1 VIEHDAARTDS
12 QVSDGVAPMPL
23 PTATTPP
30 VGAERWGERRFTRAD
45 WAALRAHESVP
56 IHEVDLEALEGIN
69 EHLSMREVEEVYVP
83 LARLV
88 HLRAGVT
95 RSLHDATGAFLGRF
109 RPHVPFVIGVA
120 GSVAVGKST
129 TSRVLRT
136 LLARAPERRRVDLVT
151 TDGFLLPNAELERRG
166 LMQRK
171 GFPESYDT
179 PRLVRFL
186 ADLKA
191 GRPALEVPM
200 YSHVVYDVIEDEAQ
214 IVDQPDIVIVEGL
227 NVLQVPPTR
236 GPNHPSVFVSDF
248 FDFSIYVDAAEDHVE
263 EWYLQRFM
271 TLVEGARDDDA
282 AFFHRFANLDDDAA
296 EGLARGIWRSI
307 NLPNLHENVLPT
319 RDRADLVLTKGPD
332 HDVSEVVLRLR

>member
-1 VIEHDAARTDS
+1 VTE
-12 QVSDGVAPMPL
+12 
-23 PTATTPP
+23 
-30 VGAERWGERRFTRAD
+30 ERWGERRFGREE
-45 WAALRAHESVP
+45 WAALRAHEPVP
-56 IHEVDLEALEGIN
+56 IGEADLEALEGIN

-129 TSRVLRT
+129 ASRVLQT
-136 LLARAPERRRVDLVT
+136 LLARGPERRRVDLVT
-151 TDGFLLPNAELERRG
+151 TDGFLHPNAVLEARG

-186 ADLKA
+186 AELKA
-191 GRPALEVPM
+191 GRPRLEVPI
-200 YSHVVYDVIEDEAQ
+200 YSHVVYDVVADEVQ
-214 IVDQPDIVIVEGL
+214 VVDRPDIVIVEGL
-227 NVLQVPPTR
+227 NVLQVPPTS
-236 GPNHPSVFVSDF
+236 GPHHPSVFVSDF
-248 FDFSIYVDAAEDHVE
+248 FDFSIYVDADEDHVE
-263 EWYLQRFM
+263 EWYLQRFL
-271 TLVEGARDDDA
+271 TLVEGARDDDE
-282 AFFHRFANLDDDAA
+282 AFFHRFAGLDDEAA
-296 EGLARGIWRSI
+296 AGLARSIWRSI

-319 RDRADLVLTKGPD
+319 RDRADLVLHKGAD
-332 HDVSEVVLRLR
+332 HDVTEVVLRLR

>member
-1 VIEHDAARTDS
+1 M
-12 QVSDGVAPMPL
+12 SDDRLG
-23 PTATTPP
+23 
-30 VGAERWGERRFTRAD
+30 ERRWGERIFERAE

-56 IHEVDLEALEGIN
+56 IAEDDLDQLNGIN
-69 EHLSMREVEEVYVP
+69 EDLSMEEIEEIYLP

-95 RSLHDATGAFLGRF
+95 RSLHDSTGAFLGRF

-166 LMQRK
+166 LLQRK

-179 PRLVRFL
+179 SALVRFL

-191 GRPALEVPM
+191 GRPELPVPV
-200 YSHVVYDVIEDEAQ
+200 YSHIVYDVVPGEHQ
-214 IVDQPDIVIVEGL
+214 VVDQPEIVIVEGL
-227 NVLQVPPTR
+227 NVLQVPPTS
-236 GPNHPSVFVSDF
+236 GPRHPSVFVSDF
-248 FDFSIYVDAAEDHVE
+248 FDFAVYVDADEADVE
-263 EWYLQRFM
+263 EWYVARFL
-271 TLVEGARDDDA
+271 TLVESARADEQ
-282 AFFHRFANLDDDAA
+282 AFFHRFASLSEQAA
-296 EGLARGIWRSI
+296 EELARDIWNGV
-307 NLPNLHENVLPT
+307 NLPNLHQNVLPT
-319 RDRADLVLTKGPD
+319 RDRADLVLEKGRD
-332 HDVSEVVLRLR
+332 HHVRRVRLRLR

>member
-1 VIEHDAARTDS
+1 VGRASVGCGA
-12 QVSDGVAPMPL
+12 VSD
-23 PTATTPP
+23 
-30 VGAERWGERRFTRAD
+30 ERWGERRFARAD
-45 WAALRAHESVP
+45 WAALRAHEPVP
-56 IHEVDLEALEGIN
+56 IGEDDLEALEGIN

-129 TSRVLRT
+129 TSRVLQT
-136 LLARAPERRRVDLVT
+136 LLARGPERRRVDLVT

-179 PRLVRFL
+179 PRLVGFL

-191 GRPALEVPM
+191 GRPELEVPI
-200 YSHVVYDVIEDEAQ
+200 YSHVVYDVVADEAQ
-214 IVDQPDIVIVEGL
+214 LVDRPDIVIVEGL
-227 NVLQVPPTR
+227 NVLQVPSTS
-236 GPNHPSVFVSDF
+236 GGHQPSVFVSDF
-248 FDFSIYVDAAEDHVE
+248 FDLSVYVDADDADVE
-263 EWYLQRFM
+263 EWYLQRFL
-271 TLVEGARDDDA
+271 TLVEGAREDPE
-282 AFFHRFANLDDDAA
+282 AFFHRFAYLDDADA

-319 RDRADLVLTKGPD
+319 RDRADLVLHKGPD
-332 HDVSEVVLRLR
+332 HDVTEVVLRLR

>member
-1 VIEHDAARTDS
+1 MRALGSPAVTE
-12 QVSDGVAPMPL
+12 
-23 PTATTPP
+23 
-30 VGAERWGERRFTRAD
+30 ERWGERIFDRAA

-56 IHEVDLEALEGIN
+56 IHEDDLAELEGIN
-69 EHLSMREVEEVYVP
+69 EHLSMREVEDIYVP

-95 RSLHDATGAFLGRF
+95 RALHDATGAFLGRF

-151 TDGFLLPNAELERRG
+151 TDGFLLPNAQLEARG

-171 GFPESYDT
+171 GFPESYDAA
-179 PRLVRFL
+179 RLVEFL

-191 GRPALEVPM
+191 GRPALEVPI
-200 YSHVVYDVIEDEAQ
+200 YSHVSYDVLVGEHQ
-214 IVDQPDIVIVEGL
+214 VVDQPDIVIIEGL
-227 NVLQVPPTR
+227 NVLQVPPTS
-236 GPNHPSVFVSDF
+236 GPDHPSVFVSDF
-248 FDFSIYVDAAEDHVE
+248 FDFSVYVDAAEVDVE
-263 EWYLQRFM
+263 EWYLQRFL
-271 TLVEGARDDDA
+271 TLVEGARHDDA
-282 AFFHRFANLDDDAA
+282 AFFHRFADLDDESA
-296 EGLARGIWRSI
+296 EELARSIWRSI

-319 RDRADLVLTKGPD
+319 RDRADLVLEKGRD
-332 HDVSEVVLRLR
+332 HDVERVRLRLR

>member
-1 VIEHDAARTDS
+1 MLDPDARDRQRDDSTD
-12 QVSDGVAPMPL
+12 
-23 PTATTPP
+23 
-30 VGAERWGERRFTRAD
+30 RWGERVFDRSS

-56 IHEVDLEALEGIN
+56 IAEEDLAALTGIN
-69 EHLSMREVEEVYVP
+69 EDLSMGEVEDIYVP

-129 TSRVLRT
+129 TSRVLQK

-151 TDGFLLPNAELERRG
+151 TDGFLHANAELERRG
-166 LMQRK
+166 LLHRK

-179 PRLVRFL
+179 PALVSFL

-191 GRPALEVPM
+191 GRPALEVPV
-200 YSHVVYDVIEDEAQ
+200 YSHVSYDVIEGEAQ
-214 IVDQPDIVIVEGL
+214 VVDQPDIVIVEGL
-227 NVLQVPPTR
+227 NVLQVPPTT
-236 GPNHPSVFVSDF
+236 GEGGPSVFVSDF
-248 FDFSIYVDAAEDHVE
+248 FDFSIYVDADAGDVE
-263 EWYLQRFM
+263 EWYLQRFL
-271 TLVEGARDDDA
+271 TLVEGAREDEG
-282 AFFHRFANLDDDAA
+282 AFFHRFATLDDDHA
-296 EGLARGIWRSI
+296 EQLAREIWSSV

-319 RDRADLVLTKGPD
+319 RDRAELVLEK
-332 HDVSEVVLRLR
+332 DVHHHVRRVRLRMR

>member
-1 VIEHDAARTDS
+1 MYDDQGPRP
-12 QVSDGVAPMPL
+12 GP
-23 PTATTPP
+23 PT
-30 VGAERWGERRFTRAD
+30 ERWGERTFDRAA

-56 IHEVDLEALEGIN
+56 IHDSDLEALEGIN
-69 EHLSMREVEEVYVP
+69 EQLSMREIEEVYVP

-129 TSRVLRT
+129 ASRVLRT

-151 TDGFLLPNAELERRG
+151 TDGFLHPNAELEARG
-166 LMQRK
+166 LLQRK

-179 PRLVRFL
+179 QRLVGFL

-191 GRPALEVPM
+191 GRPELEIPV
-200 YSHVVYDVIEDEAQ
+200 YSHVVYDIVDGEVQ
-214 IVDQPDIVIVEGL
+214 VVDQPDIVIVEGL
-227 NVLQVPPTR
+227 NVLQVPPTSPA
-236 GPNHPSVFVSDF
+236 GPSHDGPAPDRHPSVFVSDF
-248 FDFSIYVDAAEDHVE
+248 FDFSIYVDAEEAHVE
-263 EWYLQRFM
+263 EWYLQRFL
-271 TLVEGARDDDA
+271 TLVEGSRTDEG
-282 AFFHRFANLDDDAA
+282 AFFHRFASLDEEAA
-296 EGLARGIWRSI
+296 ESLGRSIWRSI

-319 RDRADLVLTKGPD
+319 RDRADLVLVKGAD
-332 HDVSEVVLRLR
+332 HDVREVRLRMR

>member
-1 VIEHDAARTDS
+1 MTEEQAGS
-12 QVSDGVAPMPL
+12 VA
-23 PTATTPP
+23 
-30 VGAERWGERRFTRAD
+30 AERWGERRFERAE

-56 IHEVDLEALEGIN
+56 IHEEDLEELEGIN
-69 EHLSMREVEEVYVP
+69 EHLSMGEVEDIYVP

-129 TSRVLRT
+129 TSRVLQT
-136 LLARAPERRRVDLVT
+136 LLARAPERRRVELVT
-151 TDGFLLPNAELERRG
+151 TDGFLLPNAELEERG

-191 GRPALEVPM
+191 GRPALEIPV
-200 YSHVVYDVIEDEAQ
+200 YSHVVYDIVDEVQ
-214 IVDQPDIVIVEGL
+214 VVDQPDIVIVEGL
-227 NVLQVPPTR
+227 NVLQVPPTTEQH
-236 GPNHPSVFVSDF
+236 HPSVFVSDF
-248 FDFSIYVDAAEDHVE
+248 FDFSIYVDADAGHIE

-271 TLVEGARDDDA
+271 TLVEGSRHDDA
-282 AFFHRFANLDDDAA
+282 AFFHRFAGLDDESA
-296 EGLARGIWRSI
+296 ESLARSIWRSV
-307 NLPNLHENVLPT
+307 NLPNLHANVLPT
-319 RDRADLVLTKGPD
+319 RDRADLVLHKDAD
-332 HDVSEVVLRLR
+332 HEVHRVVLRLR